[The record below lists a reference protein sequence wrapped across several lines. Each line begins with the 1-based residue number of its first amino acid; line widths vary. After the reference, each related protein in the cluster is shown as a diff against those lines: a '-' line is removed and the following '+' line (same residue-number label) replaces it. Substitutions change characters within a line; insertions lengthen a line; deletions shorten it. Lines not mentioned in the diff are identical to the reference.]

1 MPSGWFRPG
10 DRVPVTGIFTARHD
24 QHRKEHEVFAAAGE
38 KFPRCR
44 VCGELVTFSLAQAAS
59 RMDDETGFG
68 TPRKRKSKKKARRK
82 SAPDGSD

>member
-1 MPSGWFRPG
+1 
-10 DRVPVTGIFTARHD
+10 
-24 QHRKEHEVFAAAGE
+24 
-38 KFPRCR
+38 
-44 VCGELVTFSLAQAAS
+44 VCGELVSFSLAQAAS